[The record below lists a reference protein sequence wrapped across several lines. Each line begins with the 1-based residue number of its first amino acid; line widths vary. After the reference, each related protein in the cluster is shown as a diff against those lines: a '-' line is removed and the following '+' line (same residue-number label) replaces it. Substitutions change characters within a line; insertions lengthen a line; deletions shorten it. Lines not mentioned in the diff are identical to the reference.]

1 MGQQQE
7 FQQLAEEMSRH
18 VEISRS
24 YSVPVMSIPTRL
36 VPPEPDIGTGIDLI
50 TRATGLI
57 GAQRQHID
65 AVEIR
70 AAEAEERLD
79 AAVQRIAA
87 TELKLRSALEELQRE
102 RDRSAELLSQTQ
114 GMLDEA
120 SGRLTASETR
130 SEGLH
135 SALATLLDVLDQRLG
150 PEVSLRG

>member
-18 VEISRS
+18 IEVSRP
-24 YSVPVMSIPTRL
+24 YAVPVLTVMTR
-36 VPPEPDIGTGIDLI
+36 VAPPEPDIGGGIDLI

-57 GAQRQHID
+57 SAQRQHIG
-65 AVEIR
+65 AVEAR
-70 AAEAEERLD
+70 ATEAEDRLD

-120 SGRLTASETR
+120 SGRLATSESR
-130 SEGLH
+130 AEGLH

-150 PEVSLRG
+150 PELSVRG